1 MKVLSP
7 TMLLI
12 LLFSLDG
19 WSQQLL
25 IEPAP
30 GVYLNARD
38 PQNGSFGQ
46 RELVIWSEDF
56 ANGIPSD
63 WIMESDPTAG
73 VWEYRGPSSNPS
85 NEVGTRGSC
94 VASGNLFGPPIESE
108 TADNGFII
116 FDSNYWDDNIGPC
129 GSFGQGPAPG
139 PHVATLTTNSIDL
152 SQYERIGLSF
162 HQYCKNYEANTSIKY
177 SIDGGDWT
185 DLWVNDVPVNSGESE
200 KNRYDRINVSDQLA
214 GFADVR
220 LQISFDG
227 NYYFW
232 MLDDFILFELEE
244 FNNTIDFVTYGDF
257 NLLDQ
262 GHETGYEFMEY
273 TLYPVEMEPVIK
285 FNTDVN
291 NWGAENLTNC
301 FLETHLRN
309 ELTMDTVYSGVSN
322 QTVNLDSDET
332 FDFFTPDYQMPQ
344 DMAPYTVHFTVKQDQ
359 EDTSPE
365 NNQAVLDFEVTDV
378 TYARDLLET
387 EGVYVPDQFFAG
399 SQYEVGNFFVVT
411 AENQAVHSI
420 SVGIGAGTNP
430 NATVYAKILKL
441 TTSGAITSTE
451 VAATEEFGVTDYSYN
466 NTGDNN
472 FMSIPF
478 PEPVLLDKD
487 SAYLVVA
494 GSVDGPSE
502 VFFPISGD
510 SPILT
515 SMVRFYPNSWFY
527 LIRTPMIRMNFGP
540 VVTVQE
546 ESTEVPSFNAY
557 PNPADVSVKLE
568 FSLANAQ
575 EARLSVYDPLGKIVQ
590 TANFGN
596 LPSGNHVKEL
606 STVQLE
612 NGWYI
617 LSLEINGVK
626 QNKMI
631 VVNH

>member
-1 MKVLSP
+1 
-7 TMLLI
+7 MLFI
-12 LLFSLDG
+12 LLFSLSG
-19 WSQQLL
+19 WSQQQV

-38 PQNGSFGQ
+38 PDAGSFGE

-56 ANGIPSD
+56 ENGIPAD
-63 WIMESDPTAG
+63 WILESDPTGG
-73 VWEYRGPSSNPS
+73 VWEYRGPSTNPS
-85 NEVGTRGSC
+85 NDVGTRGSC
-94 VASGNLFGPPIESE
+94 VAVGNLFGPPIQSE

-139 PHVATLTTNSIDL
+139 PHLATLTTSSIDL
-152 SQYERIGLSF
+152 TGSERVGLSF
-162 HQYCKNYEANTSIKY
+162 NQYCKNFEATTSVKY
-177 SIDGGDWT
+177 SLDGGEWM
-185 DLWVNDVPVNSGESE
+185 DLWINDVPLNSGVSE
-200 KNRYDRINVSDQLA
+200 LNRLDRLNVSTELA
-214 GFADVR
+214 GQANVR
-220 LQISFDG
+220 FQISFDG

-232 MLDDFILFELEE
+232 MLDDFVLFELEE

-273 TLYPVEMEPVIK
+273 SLYPVEMEPVIK

-291 NWGAENLTNC
+291 NWGAEDLTNC
-301 FLETHLRN
+301 FLESHLRN
-309 ELTMDTVYSGVSN
+309 ELTMDTVYSGTSN
-322 QTVNLDSDET
+322 VPINMSSDD
-332 FDFFTPDYQMPQ
+332 FYDFFTPDFQLPL
-344 DMAPYTVHFTVKQDQ
+344 DVAPYTAHFEVIQDQ

-365 NNQAVLDFEVTDV
+365 NNKALLDFEVTDV
-378 TYARDLLET
+378 VYACDLLET
-387 EGVYVPDQFFAG
+387 EGIYVPDQFFAG
-399 SQYEVGNFFVVT
+399 SQYEVGNFFVIT
-411 AENQAVHSI
+411 AENQAVHSV

-430 NATVYAKILKL
+430 DATIYAKILKL
-441 TTSGAITSTE
+441 STSGSITSSE
-451 VAATEEFGVTDYSYN
+451 IAMSEEFGVTDYAYN

-478 PEPVLLDKD
+478 TEPVALNKD
-487 SAYLVVA
+487 SVYLVVV

-540 VVTVQE
+540 VVTVE
-546 ESTEVPSFNAY
+546 EETIQAPTFNAY

-568 FSLANAQ
+568 FNLALAQ
-575 EARLSVYDPLGKIVQ
+575 ETKLVVYDPLGKVVQ
-590 TANFGN
+590 TENYGN
-596 LPSGNHVKEL
+596 LAIGTHVKEL
-606 STVQLE
+606 STAQLE

-617 LSLEINGVK
+617 VSLDVNGVK

-631 VVNH
+631 VVSH